1 MTTRTM
7 ITCEE
12 FEKLALAG
20 KLSPWCELI
29 DGEVVEMP
37 PAGNE
42 HNVSSDQVYGLLRDF
57 VKPKGLGR
65 VWSNEAGVRIRS
77 ELPRCRGADVLFI
90 SYKRLP
96 KGKVPKGFL
105 RVPPELIVEVLS
117 DTWSEM
123 DEKVDDYHRTGVD
136 MVWVVDP
143 ETRTVKKFPRGGKP
157 AIVHDGGEIDGGKIL
172 PGFKVPVARF
182 FDED

>member
-1 MTTRTM
+1 MMTKTM

-12 FEKLALAG
+12 FEKLALTG

-29 DGEVVEMP
+29 DGEIVEMAP
-37 PAGNE
+37 PECLHSVA
-42 HNVSSDQVYGLLRDF
+42 SSQVHGILRDF
-57 VKPKGLGR
+57 VRPKKLGYVLCGETGLH
-65 VWSNEAGVRIRS
+65 IRS
-77 ELPRCRGADVLFI
+77 DLPRCRGADVLFI

-96 KGKVPKGFL
+96 KGNIPQGFL
-105 RVPPELIVEVLS
+105 RVPPELIVDILS
-117 DTWSEM
+117 DTWSVM

-143 ETRTVKKFPRGGKP
+143 KTRTVKKFPRGGKP
-157 AIVHDGGEIDGGKIL
+157 AVIHDGGEIDGGKIL
-172 PGFKVPVARF
+172 PGFKVPVSRI